1 MSGFVFFAILAY
13 SVFPIWVLLM
23 VPQVTEKQIQIS
35 RMKHAIPA
43 FLLTLINISVL
54 IYYWYFKKLPFIREG
69 TYLFLIPP
77 LFLLLVVIVWNAGRR
92 QEKFIQMDLA
102 GKEIEKVRFRKGAES
117 RHVIAS
123 SIDDAEM
130 L

>member
-1 MSGFVFFAILAY
+1 MDGFVFFIILAY
-13 SVFPIWVLLM
+13 SVFPIWILLM
-23 VPQVTEKQIQIS
+23 IPNVVEKEILIS
-35 RMKHAIPA
+35 RIKHAIPA
-43 FLLTLINISVL
+43 FLLTVINISVL
-54 IYYWYFKKLPFIREG
+54 IYYWYFEKLPFMKEG

-102 GKEIEKVRFRKGAES
+102 GKEIEKVRFQKVAGS
-117 RHVIAS
+117 RHIIAS
-123 SIDDAEM
+123 TADDVEM